1 MAHELL
7 VAADLYDLER
17 LRLMCEKLLSE
28 SIDIG
33 NVMTTLMLA
42 HDRRSCQQLEASC
55 IEFLASDPD
64 VYDTVEATEEYKEL
78 EKTCPSFINEI
89 TKKIAKSVVS
99 RDRSLSFFFHPRWN
113 CDGWGWGNFISA
125 KSANSHYVGHDGSFT
140 IQCQVKVH
148 TESCTSSTMGVG
160 TIIVVPPSNFAWHL
174 EQLLVMEEGSDVKFL
189 VEDSEIRAHGLV
201 IATRSPV
208 LHEAVESAS
217 GTDHVRIDGIRAMAF
232 KAMLHFI
239 YTDELPHVDDLVPAD
254 GDSTMMAGEML
265 AAACRFR
272 LERMKRLCINLLAEN
287 VVTVLSA
294 LATVKLYRLLYAWM
308 GYAQKIYNT
317 GLAAAGVV
325 ARNVDGEV
333 LFNAGWTL
341 PDSSD
346 AEEARGQAMLL
357 GMQTLEE
364 VYIGPPM
371 SETDCEAVVEALNAN
386 SVIRP
391 RW

>member
-1 MAHELL
+1 MIG
-7 VAADLYDLER
+7 VFIR
-17 LRLMCEKLLSE
+17 P
-28 SIDIG
+28 SIDGDDIK
-33 NVMTTLMLA
+33 
-42 HDRRSCQQLEASC
+42 
-55 IEFLASDPD
+55 
-64 VYDTVEATEEYKEL
+64 VEATVTLKPVDPTGEL
-78 EKTCPSFINEI
+78 APFPPHSF
-89 TKKIAKSVVS
+89 THVYVG
-99 RDRSLSFFFHPRWN
+99 RN

-294 LATVKLYRLLYAWM
+294 LATVK
-308 GYAQKIYNT
+308 
-317 GLAAAGVV
+317 V
-325 ARNVDGEV
+325 ARRHNCPE
-333 LFNAGWTL
+333 
-341 PDSSD
+341 
-346 AEEARGQAMLL
+346 
-357 GMQTLEE
+357 LEE
-364 VYIGPPM
+364 YCRQYM
-371 SETDCEAVVEALNAN
+371 SLPNVANKVTETCINLFLESQLA
-386 SVIRP
+386 
-391 RW
+391 